1 LTNLDLYARVEHL
14 LGIKEATS
22 ILHDIYDK
30 TLEPYSV
37 KTLLDIGCG
46 RGDFIR
52 KMTKRGVTC
61 KGIDASAVMVDEC
74 QEVGLDVEHKY
85 LNEIDEKF
93 DAIVAIFD
101 VLNFLNRDDL
111 TLFLRDISIRLSDG
125 GVFLADIN
133 TLHGFRDVAVGSVS
147 IDNQDE
153 FLCVDAEFEDD
164 KLYSKFTLFKSD
176 SAGKYNKTQ
185 DEIVQYYHKIKFFEK
200 QSSLKLVKKQIV
212 SLYDKND
219 KNLLIFK
226 KY

>member
-1 LTNLDLYARVEHL
+1 MTNLDLYARVEHL

-22 ILHDIYDK
+22 ILHDIYDEALESYNIK
-30 TLEPYSV
+30 TM
-37 KTLLDIGCG
+37 LDIGCG

-52 KMTKRGVTC
+52 RMTKRGIAC

-74 QEVGLDVEHKY
+74 QRAGLDVGYKH
-85 LNEIDEKF
+85 LHEIDEKF

-101 VLNFLNRDDL
+101 VLNFLNHNEL
-111 TLFLRDISIRLSDG
+111 SIFLSDISKSLNDG

-147 IDNQDE
+147 VDNKDE

-164 KLYSKFTLFKSD
+164 KLYSEFTLFKSD
-176 SAGKYNKTQ
+176 GMGKYIKTQ
-185 DEIVQYYHKIKFFEK
+185 DEIVQYYHKIRFFEK
-200 QSSLKLVKKQIV
+200 QSSLKLVKKQAV

-226 KY
+226 S